1 MGIVSAIYTR
11 SDEDP
16 NAPPAIH
23 AGESQGT
30 TCFYRQGA
38 HEMKFM
44 LVDDSSTMRKI
55 QRRTLEKLG
64 FSDIIE
70 ADDGAKGL
78 EIFGTTGPDIVI
90 TDWNMPNMTGLEMVT
105 AIRSSNKTT
114 PIIMV
119 TTEAEKTKVVEAIK
133 AGISDYLIKP
143 FTPEALS
150 AKIRKV
156 TGT

>member
-1 MGIVSAIYTR
+1 
-11 SDEDP
+11 
-16 NAPPAIH
+16 
-23 AGESQGT
+23 
-30 TCFYRQGA
+30 
-38 HEMKFM
+38 MKFM

-64 FSDIIE
+64 FSDIVE

-78 EIFGTTGPDIVI
+78 ELFGSSIPDIVI

-105 AIRSSNKTT
+105 AIRSNNKTT

>member
-1 MGIVSAIYTR
+1 
-11 SDEDP
+11 
-16 NAPPAIH
+16 
-23 AGESQGT
+23 
-30 TCFYRQGA
+30 
-38 HEMKFM
+38 MKFM

-64 FSDIIE
+64 YEDIVE
-70 ADDGAKGL
+70 AEDGAKGL
-78 EIFGTTGPDIVI
+78 SLFGEATPDVVI
-90 TDWNMPNMTGLEMVT
+90 TDWNMPNMNGLELVT
-105 AIRSSNKTT
+105 AIRENNKTT

-119 TTEAEKTKVVEAIK
+119 TTEAEKSKVVEAIK